1 MTIIN
6 VFERFAVYLFIFS
19 LNFER
24 INLFNLG
31 TDYLATKISVI
42 LLLSIS
48 CFNYKTNYNLR
59 KHSYLFYPLII
70 YFIFFTY
77 KNYVNITANFKEY
90 FDIPIFLN
98 FLIFIVLTNIFTK
111 NPRISTN
118 GLFVLVLCTSLL
130 SLAFLSGVGLS
141 YLEDRVSI
149 FNINQNLLGFTTCI
163 SLFVLIAF
171 ILEKK
176 IKKIFLILVPFLLY
190 LLISTGSRVSFIALI
205 LGIIFFIF
213 SNNIYSFKRKIF
225 IIFFCLIVVVFSY
238 SFLENSITAQ
248 RILQTIYTGDLGGRD
263 FLWTIIY
270 EIFINDILTGI
281 GKTGYQY
288 FTDNLISNNIQGKLI
303 SSDSFSPHNV
313 IIEIIAYTGI
323 IGLFIFSSFLIR
335 IYKIGFKKF
344 KINNEVLPLLLLIP
358 ISGLILSGQ
367 ILDQKIVWL
376 LLAYIAANSIIFYK
390 NSFNK
395 R

>member
-1 MTIIN
+1 
-6 VFERFAVYLFIFS
+6 
-19 LNFER
+19 
-24 INLFNLG
+24 
-31 TDYLATKISVI
+31 
-42 LLLSIS
+42 
-48 CFNYKTNYNLR
+48 
-59 KHSYLFYPLII
+59 
-70 YFIFFTY
+70 
-77 KNYVNITANFKEY
+77 VNITANFKEY

-130 SLAFLSGVGLS
+130 SLAFLSGFGLS

-225 IIFFCLIVVVFSY
+225 IIFFCLIVVIFSY

-367 ILDQKIVWL
+367 ILDQKMVWL